1 MALPGE
7 RPHTGNRLVLIAV
20 KNQNPH
26 ELELLLELLPIGM
39 GIRTAVLTEHE
50 RDAVGPR
57 T

>member
-1 MALPGE
+1 MALPGK

-26 ELELLLELLPIGM
+26 GLELLPIDM
-39 GIRTAVLTEHE
+39 GIRIAVLTEHK